1 MYGNKKREVDDTT
14 KIINNKWYTDEEYD
28 REYHEV
34 VLCGGYLT
42 FLNVLKVEGEEDTYF
57 LNDSIAKF
65 IAGKT
70 LGRDI
75 IYVYS
80 GGTIRREDMGIFV
93 YNDADSKYEE
103 VDVRSCKMSYHLV
116 TREEIT
122 GITIYTR
129 VEQIRSASIIAIR
142 IRNIGE
148 RNNKR
153 YYEIIKGD
161 TCKYIAAKILDK
173 SIYYLET
180 GDTGKMDLKVNLVEY
195 QELGKINITTK
206 LIQDAIDKKRI

>member
-1 MYGNKKREVDDTT
+1 MA

-34 VLCGGYLT
+34 VLWIGYLT

-80 GGTIRREDMGIFV
+80 GGTIRRYG
-93 YNDADSKYEE
+93 
-103 VDVRSCKMSYHLV
+103 
-116 TREEIT
+116 
-122 GITIYTR
+122 
-129 VEQIRSASIIAIR
+129 
-142 IRNIGE
+142 
-148 RNNKR
+148 
-153 YYEIIKGD
+153 
-161 TCKYIAAKILDK
+161 
-173 SIYYLET
+173 
-180 GDTGKMDLKVNLVEY
+180 NLC
-195 QELGKINITTK
+195 L
-206 LIQDAIDKKRI
+206 

>member
-1 MYGNKKREVDDTT
+1 MA

-34 VLCGGYLT
+34 VLWGGGYLT

-93 YNDADSKYEE
+93 YKVADSKYEE
-103 VDVRSCKMSYHLV
+103 VDVRRCKWHV
-116 TREEIT
+116 
-122 GITIYTR
+122 
-129 VEQIRSASIIAIR
+129 
-142 IRNIGE
+142 
-148 RNNKR
+148 
-153 YYEIIKGD
+153 
-161 TCKYIAAKILDK
+161 
-173 SIYYLET
+173 
-180 GDTGKMDLKVNLVEY
+180 
-195 QELGKINITTK
+195 
-206 LIQDAIDKKRI
+206 

>member
-1 MYGNKKREVDDTT
+1 MA

-34 VLCGGYLT
+34 
-42 FLNVLKVEGEEDTYF
+42 VLKVEGEEDTYF

-93 YNDADSKYEE
+93 YNVADSKYEE
-103 VDVRSCKMSYHLV
+103 VDVRRCKWHV
-116 TREEIT
+116 
-122 GITIYTR
+122 
-129 VEQIRSASIIAIR
+129 
-142 IRNIGE
+142 
-148 RNNKR
+148 
-153 YYEIIKGD
+153 
-161 TCKYIAAKILDK
+161 
-173 SIYYLET
+173 
-180 GDTGKMDLKVNLVEY
+180 
-195 QELGKINITTK
+195 
-206 LIQDAIDKKRI
+206 